1 MTEIVLYWRIFML
14 SIVVTSIGLFC
25 AALCISDA
33 FIRSYWARKQQ
44 QQLLPRYRAKE
55 ILKVRNLLTMDKFT
69 SEIERENPRPFF
81 CKPPFDW
88 S

>member
-1 MTEIVLYWRIFML
+1 MTEYIYWRIFMF
-14 SIVVTSIGLFC
+14 SVVLTSIGLFF
-25 AALCISDA
+25 AGLCILDA
-33 FIRSYWARKQQ
+33 CIRSYWVRKQQ
-44 QQLLPRYRAKE
+44 QLPRFRAEE
-55 ILKVRNLLTMDKFT
+55 ILKVRSLLTMDKFT